1 MSKTDRLRLCCDRNL
16 YFGSQFKA
24 GLATLVVLQRILN
37 KNFFMIVV
45 VRFEGDLRQIRFARG
60 SAFNDVFDL
69 TANRGTRF
77 INVHN

>member
-1 MSKTDRLRLCCDRNL
+1 
-16 YFGSQFKA
+16 
-24 GLATLVVLQRILN
+24 
-37 KNFFMIVV
+37 MIVV